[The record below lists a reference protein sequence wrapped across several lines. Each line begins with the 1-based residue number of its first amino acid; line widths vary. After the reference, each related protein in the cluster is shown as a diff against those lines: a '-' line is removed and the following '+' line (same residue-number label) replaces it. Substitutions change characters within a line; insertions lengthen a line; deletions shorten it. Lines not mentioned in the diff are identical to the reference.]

1 MLRAD
6 FHIHTEYSMDC
17 NTSLEKIIKRCEEVG
32 INCVT
37 IADHGVIEGAVEMQR
52 RASFRVIVAEEI
64 LTPDGEIIG
73 MFLKEEIPGY
83 LPVSETIA
91 RIKDQGGLVC
101 IPHPFDVIRSSAL
114 GDRVIEEIVGEIDI
128 IEVFNARNP
137 LPHSSAKA
145 RAFAGEHGLAM
156 SAGSDAHTPN
166 EIGNAWVEMPE
177 FTGRDDFLQAL
188 AAGEITGRRTN
199 VLNHFY
205 STWAK
210 IKNFKR
216 G

>member
-1 MLRAD
+1 MVRAD

-17 NTSLEKIIKRCEEVG
+17 NTPLEKIIERCGEVG

-37 IADHGVIEGAVEMQR
+37 IADHDTIEGAVEMQK
-52 RASFRVIVAEEI
+52 RAPFRVIVAEEI
-64 LTPDGEIIG
+64 LTPQGEIIG
-73 MFLKEEIPGY
+73 MFLKEEIPGDR
-83 LPVSETIA
+83 PVPETIA
-91 RIKDQGGLVC
+91 RIKEQGGLVC
-101 IPHPFDVIRSSAL
+101 IPHPFDAIRLSAL
-114 GDRVIEEIVGEIDI
+114 GDKVIEEFAGEIDI

-137 LPHSSAKA
+137 LSHSSAKA
-145 RAFAGEHGLAM
+145 RAFAEKHGLAM

-177 FTGRDDFLQAL
+177 FSGKDDFLEAL

>member
-17 NTSLEKIIKRCEEVG
+17 NTPLEKIIKRCGEVG

-52 RASFRVIVAEEI
+52 RAPFRVIVAEEI
-64 LTPDGEIIG
+64 WTPHGEIIG
-73 MFLKEEIPGY
+73 MFLKEAIPSE
-83 LPVSETIA
+83 LSVSETIA
-91 RIKDQGGLVC
+91 RIKEQGGLVC
-101 IPHPFDVIRSSAL
+101 IPHPFDVIRPSAL
-114 GDRVIEEIVGEIDI
+114 RDKVIEEIAGEIDI

-145 RAFAGEHGLAM
+145 RAFAEEHGLLM

-177 FTGRDDFLQAL
+177 FTGKDDFLAAL

-199 VLNHFY
+199 VLNHLY

-210 IKNFKR
+210 IKNFKL
-216 G
+216 

>member
-17 NTSLEKIIKRCEEVG
+17 NTSLEKIIKRCGEVG
-32 INCVT
+32 VNCITVS
-37 IADHGVIEGAVEMQR
+37 DHGVIEGALEMQK
-52 RASFRVIVAEEI
+52 RAPFKVIVAEEI
-64 LTPDGEIIG
+64 LTTQGEIIG
-73 MFLKEEIPGY
+73 LFLKEVIPSE
-83 LPVSETIA
+83 LPVAETIA
-91 RIKDQGGLVC
+91 RIKEQGGLVC
-101 IPHPFDVIRSSAL
+101 IPHPFDLIRSSAL
-114 GDRVIEEIVGEIDI
+114 KDKAIEEIAGEIDI

-145 RAFAGEHGLAM
+145 KAFAEKHGMAM
-156 SAGSDAHTPN
+156 TAGSDAHTPN

-177 FTGRDDFLQAL
+177 FNGRDDFLEAL
-188 AAGEITGRRTN
+188 RAGEISGRRTN

-210 IKNFKR
+210 VKNFKL
-216 G
+216 

>member
-17 NTSLEKIIKRCEEVG
+17 NTPLDKIIKRCGEVG
-32 INCVT
+32 VNCITVS
-37 IADHGVIEGAVEMQR
+37 DHGVIEGALEMQKR
-52 RASFRVIVAEEI
+52 EPFKVIVAEEI
-64 LTPDGEIIG
+64 LTTQGEIIG
-73 MFLKEEIPGY
+73 MFLKEVIPSE
-83 LPVSETIA
+83 LPVAETIA
-91 RIKDQGGLVC
+91 RIREQGGLVC
-101 IPHPFDVIRSSAL
+101 IPHPFDLIRSSAL
-114 GDRVIEEIVGEIDI
+114 KDKVIEEIAGEIDI

-145 RAFAGEHGLAM
+145 KAFAEKHGMAM
-156 SAGSDAHTPN
+156 TAGSDAHTPN

-177 FTGRDDFLQAL
+177 FSGRDDFLEAL
-188 AAGEITGRRTN
+188 RAGEITGRRTN

-210 IKNFKR
+210 IKNFKI
-216 G
+216 

>member
-37 IADHGVIEGAVEMQR
+37 ISDHGEIEGAVEMQR
-52 RASFRVIVAEEI
+52 RAPFRVIVAEEV
-64 LTPDGEIIG
+64 LTPEGEIIG
-73 MFLKEEIPGY
+73 MFLKEVIPNY
-83 LPVSETIA
+83 RPVPETIA
-91 RIKDQGGLVC
+91 RIKEQGGLVC
-101 IPHPFDVIRSSAL
+101 IPHPFDAIRSSAL
-114 GDRVIEEIVGEIDI
+114 GDKVIEEIAGEIDI
-128 IEVFNARNP
+128 IEVFNSRTP
-137 LPHSSAKA
+137 FPHSSAKA
-145 RAFAGEHGLAM
+145 RAFAEKHGLAM

-177 FTGRDDFLQAL
+177 FTGKDDFLKEL

-199 VLNHFY
+199 VLNHLY

-210 IKNFKR
+210 ITNFKR

>member
-1 MLRAD
+1 MLKAD

-17 NTSLEKIIKRCEEVG
+17 NTSLDKIIKRCGEVG
-32 INCVT
+32 VNCITVS
-37 IADHGVIEGAVEMQR
+37 DHGVIEGALEMQK
-52 RASFRVIVAEEI
+52 RAPFKVIVAEEI
-64 LTPDGEIIG
+64 LTTQGEIIG
-73 MFLKEEIPGY
+73 MFLKEVIPSE

-91 RIKDQGGLVC
+91 RIREQGGLVC
-101 IPHPFDVIRSSAL
+101 IPHPFDLIRTSAL
-114 GDRVIEEIVGEIDI
+114 KDKVIEEIAGEIDI

-145 RAFAGEHGLAM
+145 RAFAEKHGMAM

-177 FTGRDDFLQAL
+177 FSGSDDFLEAL
-188 AAGEITGRRTN
+188 RAGEITGRRTN

-205 STWAK
+205 STWARV
-210 IKNFKR
+210 KNFR
-216 G
+216 I

>member
-17 NTSLEKIIKRCEEVG
+17 NTPIEKIIKRCEEVG

-37 IADHGVIEGAVEMQR
+37 IADHGIIEGAVEMQR
-52 RASFRVIVAEEI
+52 RAPFRVIVAEEI
-64 LTPDGEIIG
+64 LTPHGEIIG
-73 MFLKEEIPGY
+73 MFLKEEIPHE
-83 LPVSETIA
+83 LPVPETIA

-101 IPHPFDVIRSSAL
+101 IPHPFDVIRPAAL
-114 GDRVIEEIVGEIDI
+114 GNRIIEEIAGEIDI

-145 RAFAGEHGLAM
+145 RAFAEKHGLAM

-177 FTGRDDFLQAL
+177 FTGKDDFLEAL
-188 AAGEITGRRTN
+188 STGEITGRRTN

-210 IKNFKR
+210 IKNFKL
-216 G
+216 